1 MPDVRDAAP
10 QDRPETQRPWAVLI
24 VYSWD
29 LVLAILA
36 VFGALAAFAGGLA
49 VGATATVGLPLP
61 VQLVAALASASYA
74 ATLLIVA
81 SLLTRRSRWVRTMQI
96 TTLSVAIALAALSLI
111 VGYATSSG
119 IALGGLLGTILFM
132 LLDLLV
138 IVIMTERRVVAWY
151 ADLSAAPRYLLA
163 TLGVWA
169 AGEIALI
176 VLSAVLH

>member
-1 MPDVRDAAP
+1 MPDTPLPARSEDAER
-10 QDRPETQRPWAVLI
+10 RPAALLI

-96 TTLSVAIALAALSLI
+96 TTLAVAIALAALSLL
-111 VGYATSSG
+111 VGYTTG
-119 IALGGLLGTILFM
+119 RRIELGGLLGTLLFM
-132 LLDLLV
+132 LLDALA
-138 IVIMTERRVVAWY
+138 IVIMTERRITAWY
-151 ADLSAAPRYLLA
+151 TEEARTPRYVLA
-163 TLGVWA
+163 TLGFWSVSECAFVVLA
-169 AGEIALI
+169 AALR
-176 VLSAVLH
+176 